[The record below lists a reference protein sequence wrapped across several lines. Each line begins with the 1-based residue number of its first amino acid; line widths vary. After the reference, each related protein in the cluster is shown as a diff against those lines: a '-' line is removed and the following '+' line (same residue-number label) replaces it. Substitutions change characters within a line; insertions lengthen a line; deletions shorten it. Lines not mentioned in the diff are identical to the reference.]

1 MGAGFGA
8 FEGWGAIALGV
19 AIGAVGAVSWAI
31 GGIVGGAGIRAVAPG
46 VVGVEGCVRAVRGG
60 SLEKLVLSSCWMRE
74 KSIGASSGVGDG
86 DGVAI
91 EVSGVGAGGINI
103 WGIGDGAIELS
114 GVGDG
119 AIELSGVAD
128 TYQDELGE
136 FMRNSESFLNGWL
149 KVLLCA
155 GFCC

>member
-1 MGAGFGA
+1 M
-8 FEGWGAIALGV
+8 AI
-19 AIGAVGAVSWAI
+19 GAVSWAI

-46 VVGVEGCVRAVRGG
+46 VVGVEGCVRGG

-91 EVSGVGAGGINI
+91 DFSGMGAGGINI
-103 WGIGDGAIELS
+103 WGFGDGAIEL
-114 GVGDG
+114 
-119 AIELSGVAD
+119 LGVAD

-136 FMRNSESFLNGWL
+136 FMRNSECFFERMVESLAVRWIWLLN
-149 KVLLCA
+149 
-155 GFCC
+155 

>member
-1 MGAGFGA
+1 MLKGKPGMGAG
-8 FEGWGAIALGV
+8 
-19 AIGAVGAVSWAI
+19 
-31 GGIVGGAGIRAVAPG
+31 
-46 VVGVEGCVRAVRGG
+46 
-60 SLEKLVLSSCWMRE
+60 
-74 KSIGASSGVGDG
+74 SGVGDG
-86 DGVAI
+86 DGAAI
-91 EVSGVGAGGINI
+91 EVSGMGAGGINI
-103 WGIGDGAIELS
+103 WGF
-114 GVGDG
+114 GDG

>member
-1 MGAGFGA
+1 MRAAA
-8 FEGWGAIALGV
+8 F
-19 AIGAVGAVSWAI
+19 
-31 GGIVGGAGIRAVAPG
+31 G
-46 VVGVEGCVRAVRGG
+46 VVGVEGWVGRARGG
-60 SLEKLVLSSCWMRE
+60 SMDDKSGNSGSW
-74 KSIGASSGVGDG
+74 KSIASGVGS
-86 DGVAI
+86 GVGEGAI
-91 EVSGVGAGGINI
+91 EVSGV
-103 WGIGDGAIELS
+103 GDGAIELS
-114 GVGDG
+114 GVGEA

>member
-8 FEGWGAIALGV
+8 FEGWGAIALGA

-46 VVGVEGCVRAVRGG
+46 VVGVEGWVGRARGG
-60 SLEKLVLSSCWMRE
+60 SMDDKPGNSGSW
-74 KSIGASSGVGDG
+74 KSNPKAGIGSGVAE
-86 DGVAI
+86 GVIEVSGFAEGAI
-91 EVSGVGAGGINI
+91 EVSGVAE
-103 WGIGDGAIELS
+103 GAIEVS

-119 AIELSGVAD
+119 AIELSGFAD

-136 FMRNSESFLNGWL
+136 FMRNSECFFERMVESLAVRWIWLLN
-149 KVLLCA
+149 
-155 GFCC
+155 

>member
-1 MGAGFGA
+1 MIWATEGRVGLEARRAAA
-8 FEGWGAIALGV
+8 F
-19 AIGAVGAVSWAI
+19 
-31 GGIVGGAGIRAVAPG
+31 G

-60 SLEKLVLSSCWMRE
+60 SLEELVLSSCWML
-74 KSIGASSGVGDG
+74 KGKPGMGAGSGV
-86 DGVAI
+86 A
-91 EVSGVGAGGINI
+91 E
-103 WGIGDGAIELS
+103 GAIELS
-114 GVGDG
+114 GVAEG

>member
-1 MGAGFGA
+1 MRAAA
-8 FEGWGAIALGV
+8 F
-19 AIGAVGAVSWAI
+19 
-31 GGIVGGAGIRAVAPG
+31 G
-46 VVGVEGCVRAVRGG
+46 VVGVEGCVGRGRSG
-60 SLEKLVLSSCWMRE
+60 SRNKSGNSGGWKL
-74 KSIGASSGVGDG
+74 IASGVGSGVGDG
-86 DGVAI
+86 AI
-91 EVSGVGAGGINI
+91 EVSGV
-103 WGIGDGAIELS
+103 GDGAIELS
-114 GVGDG
+114 GFADG

>member
-1 MGAGFGA
+1 VAKEEVIWEEGKVGVEAMRAAA
-8 FEGWGAIALGV
+8 F
-19 AIGAVGAVSWAI
+19 
-31 GGIVGGAGIRAVAPG
+31 G
-46 VVGVEGCVRAVRGG
+46 VVGTEGCVGRGRSG
-60 SLEKLVLSSCWMRE
+60 SRNKSGNSGGWKL
-74 KSIGASSGVGDG
+74 IASGVGS
-86 DGVAI
+86 GVGEGAI
-91 EVSGVGAGGINI
+91 EVSGV
-103 WGIGDGAIELS
+103 GDGAIELS

-136 FMRNSESFLNGWL
+136 FMRNSESFLNGWF

>member
-1 MGAGFGA
+1 MIWETEGRVGVKAMRAAA
-8 FEGWGAIALGV
+8 F
-19 AIGAVGAVSWAI
+19 
-31 GGIVGGAGIRAVAPG
+31 G
-46 VVGVEGCVRAVRGG
+46 VVGVEGWVGRARGG
-60 SLEKLVLSSCWMRE
+60 SMDDKSGNSGSL
-74 KSIGASSGVGDG
+74 KSIASGIGSGVAEG
-86 DGVAI
+86 AI
-91 EVSGVGAGGINI
+91 DVSGVGEA
-103 WGIGDGAIELS
+103 AIELS

>member
-1 MGAGFGA
+1 MRAAA
-8 FEGWGAIALGV
+8 F
-19 AIGAVGAVSWAI
+19 
-31 GGIVGGAGIRAVAPG
+31 G

-60 SLEKLVLSSCWMRE
+60 SLEKLVLSSCWML
-74 KSIGASSGVGDG
+74 KGKPGMGAGSGVGDG
-86 DGVAI
+86 DGAAI
-91 EVSGVGAGGINI
+91 EVSGMGAGGINI
-103 WGIGDGAIELS
+103 WGFGEAAIELS

-119 AIELSGVAD
+119 AIELSGVPD

>member
-1 MGAGFGA
+1 MRAAA
-8 FEGWGAIALGV
+8 F
-19 AIGAVGAVSWAI
+19 
-31 GGIVGGAGIRAVAPG
+31 G
-46 VVGVEGCVRAVRGG
+46 VVGVEGCVGRGRSG
-60 SLEKLVLSSCWMRE
+60 SRNKSGNSGGWKL
-74 KSIGASSGVGDG
+74 IASGVGS
-86 DGVAI
+86 GVGEGAI
-91 EVSGVGAGGINI
+91 EVSGV
-103 WGIGDGAIELS
+103 GDGAIELS
-114 GVGDG
+114 GVAEGAIELSGVAEGAIELSGVAEG

>member
-1 MGAGFGA
+1 M
-8 FEGWGAIALGV
+8 
-19 AIGAVGAVSWAI
+19 SWAL

-103 WGIGDGAIELS
+103 WEMGEGAIELS

-119 AIELSGVAD
+119 ATGKRGGNSGEGVGGVSAGVGAGVGVTVGVGVGVGVGAGVGVGVGGGTELI
-128 TYQDELGE
+128 
-136 FMRNSESFLNGWL
+136 
-149 KVLLCA
+149 
-155 GFCC
+155 